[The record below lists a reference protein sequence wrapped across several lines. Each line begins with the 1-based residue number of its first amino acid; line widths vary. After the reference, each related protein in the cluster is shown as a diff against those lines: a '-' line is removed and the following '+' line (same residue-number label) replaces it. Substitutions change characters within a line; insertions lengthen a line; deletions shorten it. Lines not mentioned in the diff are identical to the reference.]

1 MRAPTLSKRAFLWG
15 KQFASSQLL
24 ANVTKLFV
32 QNEYIYIY
40 IYIYN
45 MLSYDVTEQMIG
57 FKVNTI

>member
-40 IYIYN
+40 IYK

>member
-1 MRAPTLSKRAFLWG
+1 MRAQTLSKRVFLWG

-24 ANVTKLFV
+24 ANGTKLFV

-40 IYIYN
+40 IYK

>member
-40 IYIYN
+40 N

>member
-40 IYIYN
+40 IYN